1 MLSGSYLSTGE
12 CTRVRGG
19 VHSHV
24 LQSCRY
30 KQTVDTVLMMRDSKH
45 ITLKSCVLTLFPRM
59 SEFAPE
65 KFVISYL
72 DPCTQ
77 HLLHIMRSG
86 YTKLANEAIE
96 SFGKMIKPLA
106 CPTSVAELR
115 ARLAKYIPDIERE
128 MVDAF
133 SQKKDRAQFC
143 ITSMGVSAT
152 LAEVWHPLI
161 ILCRPVSVFV

>member
-1 MLSGSYLSTGE
+1 MVDP
-12 CTRVRGG
+12 R
-19 VHSHV
+19 
-24 LQSCRY
+24 RY

-86 YTKLANEAIE
+86 NTKLANEAIE

-128 MVDAF
+128 VGEAF
-133 SQKKDRAQFC
+133 NQKKDRTQFC
-143 ITSMGVSAT
+143 VTSMGVSAT
-152 LAEVWHPLI
+152 LAEV
-161 ILCRPVSVFV
+161 